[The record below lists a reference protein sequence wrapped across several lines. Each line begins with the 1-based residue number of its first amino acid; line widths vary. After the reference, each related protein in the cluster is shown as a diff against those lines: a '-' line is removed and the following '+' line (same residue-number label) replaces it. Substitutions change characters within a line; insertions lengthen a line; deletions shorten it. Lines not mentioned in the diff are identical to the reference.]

1 MTKRKPRNFGR
12 LRGLLSIFREKKD
25 MNSITQISVPFHGA
39 NLLIVEYNG
48 QPYTPMKPI
57 VDGMGLDW
65 KSQFVKLKDRF
76 DSTMVEITTVAN
88 DGKERLMICLPV
100 RKLAAWLYSIHANK
114 VKAELR
120 DKVITY
126 QNECDDVLWDYWTR
140 GQTSNQKYLDTRIKI
155 NNRQIVEL
163 KAIVDRRCEGSVK
176 KRTEMW
182 HRHHQHFKVSSYKDL
197 LAIHFNDSVTFLETM
212 KLRSLEEEANI
223 RNLALHMVWLSQ
235 WWSEFGNAMQ
245 QLNPK
250 MSYGIHDHFKN
261 GAYEARLLLGE
272 RNYVSLFQIAQ
283 THDWQNESLD
293 LQDLMSRLMH
303 MDGKYS
309 NFLSLNNIDK

>member
-1 MTKRKPRNFGR
+1 MNSLTFNTVTLHPIQQNDEQIWITSTELARTLGYKQENAVSKIFNRKADEFTNKMTQVIENPQLPNLGMRIFS
-12 LRGLLSIFREKKD
+12 LRGAYLISMFAKTAVSKEFRKWVLDILEKE
-25 MNSITQISVPFHGA
+25 I
-39 NLLIVEYNG
+39 E
-48 QPYTPMKPI
+48 QPKQHQ
-57 VDGMGLDW
+57 L
-65 KSQFVKLKDRF
+65 
-76 DSTMVEITTVAN
+76 E
-88 DGKERLMICLPV
+88 
-100 RKLAAWLYSIHANK
+100 
-114 VKAELR
+114 
-120 DKVITY
+120 
-126 QNECDDVLWDYWTR
+126 
-140 GQTSNQKYLDTRIKI
+140 TRIKI
-155 NNRQIVEL
+155 NNRQIAEL

-250 MSYGIHDHFKN
+250 MSYGIQDHFKN

-283 THDWQNESLD
+283 THDWQNESLY

>member
-1 MTKRKPRNFGR
+1 MSSLTFNTIEFHPVIQSDNQIWVTAAELADALGYSRTDKINQIYKRKEEEFSLCMTQLVANPQNLNLR
-12 LRGLLSIFREKKD
+12 LRIFSLRGAHLIAMFARTPVAKEFRKWVLDILEKE
-25 MNSITQISVPFHGA
+25 
-39 NLLIVEYNG
+39 VE
-48 QPYTPMKPI
+48 QPKQHQ
-57 VDGMGLDW
+57 L
-65 KSQFVKLKDRF
+65 
-76 DSTMVEITTVAN
+76 E
-88 DGKERLMICLPV
+88 
-100 RKLAAWLYSIHANK
+100 
-114 VKAELR
+114 
-120 DKVITY
+120 
-126 QNECDDVLWDYWTR
+126 
-140 GQTSNQKYLDTRIKI
+140 TRIKI
-155 NNRQIVEL
+155 NNRQIAEL

-182 HRHHQHFKVSSYKDL
+182 HRHHQHFKVSRYKDL

-235 WWSEFGNAMQ
+235 WWSEFGNSMQ

-250 MSYGIHDHFKN
+250 MSYGIQDHFKN

>member
-1 MTKRKPRNFGR
+1 
-12 LRGLLSIFREKKD
+12 
-25 MNSITQISVPFHGA
+25 
-39 NLLIVEYNG
+39 
-48 QPYTPMKPI
+48 
-57 VDGMGLDW
+57 
-65 KSQFVKLKDRF
+65 
-76 DSTMVEITTVAN
+76 
-88 DGKERLMICLPV
+88 
-100 RKLAAWLYSIHANK
+100 
-114 VKAELR
+114 
-120 DKVITY
+120 
-126 QNECDDVLWDYWTR
+126 
-140 GQTSNQKYLDTRIKI
+140 
-155 NNRQIVEL
+155 
-163 KAIVDRRCEGSVK
+163 
-176 KRTEMW
+176 
-182 HRHHQHFKVSSYKDL
+182 
-197 LAIHFNDSVTFLETM
+197 M

-235 WWSEFGNAMQ
+235 WWSEFANAMQ

>member
-1 MTKRKPRNFGR
+1 MTLDGY
-12 LRGLLSIFREKKD
+12 RGFYLDPARRID
-25 MNSITQISVPFHGA
+25 MNSLSFNAIQFHPIQQNDDQIWITSSQLAEALGYARSDKISQIYNRNSDEFTHVMTLTL
-39 NLLIVEYNG
+39 NLRVNGFGNGNSEKEMRIFSLRGCHLIAMFARTPVAKEFRKWVLDILDREVQ
-48 QPYTPMKPI
+48 QPKQH
-57 VDGMGLDW
+57 L
-65 KSQFVKLKDRF
+65 L
-76 DSTMVEITTVAN
+76 E
-88 DGKERLMICLPV
+88 
-100 RKLAAWLYSIHANK
+100 
-114 VKAELR
+114 
-120 DKVITY
+120 
-126 QNECDDVLWDYWTR
+126 
-140 GQTSNQKYLDTRIKI
+140 TRIKI
-155 NNRQIVEL
+155 NNRQIAEL

>member
-1 MTKRKPRNFGR
+1 MKSLTFKAIQFNPIQRNDEQIWITSSELAHALGYAREDSVSRIYDRNSDEFNSQMTLTVKLTVNGINESMREKETRIFS
-12 LRGLLSIFREKKD
+12 LRGCHLITFFARTPVAKEFRKWVLDILDREV
-25 MNSITQISVPFHGA
+25 Q
-39 NLLIVEYNG
+39 
-48 QPYTPMKPI
+48 QPKQHQ
-57 VDGMGLDW
+57 L
-65 KSQFVKLKDRF
+65 
-76 DSTMVEITTVAN
+76 E
-88 DGKERLMICLPV
+88 
-100 RKLAAWLYSIHANK
+100 
-114 VKAELR
+114 
-120 DKVITY
+120 
-126 QNECDDVLWDYWTR
+126 TR
-140 GQTSNQKYLDTRIKI
+140 VKI
-155 NNRQIVEL
+155 NNRQIAEL

-223 RNLALHMVWLSQ
+223 RNLALHMVWLNQ

-250 MSYGIHDHFKN
+250 MSYGIHDHFKS

-272 RNYVSLFQIAQ
+272 RNYASLFQIAQ
-283 THDWQNESLD
+283 THDWQNENLD
-293 LQDLMSRLMH
+293 LQGLMNRLMN
-303 MDGKYS
+303 MDRNYS

>member
-1 MTKRKPRNFGR
+1 MNSLSFKAIQFHPIQHNDDQIWITSSELARALGYARADKVTQIYDRNSDEFSSDMTKIIDNPQNPNLVLRVFS
-12 LRGLLSIFREKKD
+12 LRGCHLITFFARTSVAKEFRKWVLDILEKE
-25 MNSITQISVPFHGA
+25 
-39 NLLIVEYNG
+39 VE
-48 QPYTPMKPI
+48 QPKQHQ
-57 VDGMGLDW
+57 L
-65 KSQFVKLKDRF
+65 
-76 DSTMVEITTVAN
+76 E
-88 DGKERLMICLPV
+88 
-100 RKLAAWLYSIHANK
+100 
-114 VKAELR
+114 
-120 DKVITY
+120 
-126 QNECDDVLWDYWTR
+126 
-140 GQTSNQKYLDTRIKI
+140 TRIKI
-155 NNRQIVEL
+155 NNRQIAEL

-197 LAIHFNDSVTFLETM
+197 LAIHFNDSVTFLETI

-235 WWSEFGNAMQ
+235 WWSEFGNAIQ

-250 MSYGIHDHFKN
+250 MSYGIHDHFKK

>member
-1 MTKRKPRNFGR
+1 MNSLSLSFNETMFNVVRYEQEIWLTSIELAQALGYKQENAISKIFNRKSDEFTLKMTRVVENPQLPNLGMRIFS
-12 LRGLLSIFREKKD
+12 LRGCHLIAMFARTPVAKEFRKWVLDILDRE
-25 MNSITQISVPFHGA
+25 V
-39 NLLIVEYNG
+39 
-48 QPYTPMKPI
+48 QPKQHQ
-57 VDGMGLDW
+57 L
-65 KSQFVKLKDRF
+65 
-76 DSTMVEITTVAN
+76 E
-88 DGKERLMICLPV
+88 
-100 RKLAAWLYSIHANK
+100 
-114 VKAELR
+114 
-120 DKVITY
+120 
-126 QNECDDVLWDYWTR
+126 
-140 GQTSNQKYLDTRIKI
+140 TRIKI
-155 NNRQIVEL
+155 NNRQIAEL

-212 KLRSLEEEANI
+212 KLRSIEEEANI

-250 MSYGIHDHFKN
+250 MSYGIQDHFKN

>member
-1 MTKRKPRNFGR
+1 MSSLTFNAIEFHPVQRSDDQIWLTSSELANALGYVDIRSVTKIYNRYADEFSAGMCLVVNLATKRFGNGNSEKETR
-12 LRGLLSIFREKKD
+12 IFSLRGAHLIAMFARTPVAKEFRKWVLDILDREV
-25 MNSITQISVPFHGA
+25 Q
-39 NLLIVEYNG
+39 
-48 QPYTPMKPI
+48 QPKQHQ
-57 VDGMGLDW
+57 L
-65 KSQFVKLKDRF
+65 
-76 DSTMVEITTVAN
+76 E
-88 DGKERLMICLPV
+88 
-100 RKLAAWLYSIHANK
+100 
-114 VKAELR
+114 
-120 DKVITY
+120 
-126 QNECDDVLWDYWTR
+126 
-140 GQTSNQKYLDTRIKI
+140 TRIKI
-155 NNRQIVEL
+155 NNRQIAEL

-223 RNLALHMVWLSQ
+223 RNIALHMVWLNQ

-272 RNYVSLFQIAQ
+272 RNYASLFQIAQ
-283 THDWQNESLD
+283 THDWQNENLD
-293 LQDLMSRLMH
+293 LQGLMNRLMN
-303 MDGKYS
+303 MDRNYS

>member
-1 MTKRKPRNFGR
+1 MFNVVRYEQEIWLTSIELAQALGYKQENAISKIFNRKSDEFTLKMTRVVENPQLPNLGMRIFS
-12 LRGLLSIFREKKD
+12 LRGCHLIAMFARTPVAKEFRKWVLDILDRE
-25 MNSITQISVPFHGA
+25 V
-39 NLLIVEYNG
+39 
-48 QPYTPMKPI
+48 QPKQHQ
-57 VDGMGLDW
+57 L
-65 KSQFVKLKDRF
+65 
-76 DSTMVEITTVAN
+76 E
-88 DGKERLMICLPV
+88 
-100 RKLAAWLYSIHANK
+100 
-114 VKAELR
+114 
-120 DKVITY
+120 
-126 QNECDDVLWDYWTR
+126 
-140 GQTSNQKYLDTRIKI
+140 TRIKI
-155 NNRQIVEL
+155 NNRQIAEL

-212 KLRSLEEEANI
+212 KLRSIEEEANI

-250 MSYGIHDHFKN
+250 MSYGIQDHFKN

>member
-1 MTKRKPRNFGR
+1 
-12 LRGLLSIFREKKD
+12 
-25 MNSITQISVPFHGA
+25 
-39 NLLIVEYNG
+39 
-48 QPYTPMKPI
+48 
-57 VDGMGLDW
+57 
-65 KSQFVKLKDRF
+65 
-76 DSTMVEITTVAN
+76 
-88 DGKERLMICLPV
+88 
-100 RKLAAWLYSIHANK
+100 
-114 VKAELR
+114 
-120 DKVITY
+120 
-126 QNECDDVLWDYWTR
+126 
-140 GQTSNQKYLDTRIKI
+140 
-155 NNRQIVEL
+155 
-163 KAIVDRRCEGSVK
+163 
-176 KRTEMW
+176 MW

-250 MSYGIHDHFKN
+250 MSYGIQDHFKN

>member
-1 MTKRKPRNFGR
+1 
-12 LRGLLSIFREKKD
+12 
-25 MNSITQISVPFHGA
+25 MNSLTQISVPFHGA

-76 DSTMVEITTVAN
+76 DSTMVEITTVAS

-140 GQTSNQKYLDTRIKI
+140 GQTSNQKHLEARIKI
-155 NNRQIVEL
+155 NNRQIAEL

-197 LAIHFNDSVTFLETM
+197 LAIHFKDSVTFLETM

-223 RNLALHMVWLSQ
+223 RNLALHMVWLNQ

-250 MSYGIHDHFKN
+250 MSYGIHDHFKS

-272 RNYVSLFQIAQ
+272 RNYSSLFQIAQ
-283 THDWQNESLD
+283 THDWQNESMD
-293 LQDLMSRLMH
+293 LQGLMNRLMN
-303 MDGKYS
+303 MDRNHS

>member
-1 MTKRKPRNFGR
+1 MPRRILADRGALTNTYEDIDMTSLALTFHETTFNMVDFDQQVWITSRELGQALGYARDDAVNKIYERNLDEFSHQMTCNVKLTLQGQQR
-12 LRGLLSIFREKKD
+12 EVRAFSLRGCHLIAMFAKTAVAKEFRKWVLDILDREV
-25 MNSITQISVPFHGA
+25 Q
-39 NLLIVEYNG
+39 
-48 QPYTPMKPI
+48 QPKQHQ
-57 VDGMGLDW
+57 L
-65 KSQFVKLKDRF
+65 
-76 DSTMVEITTVAN
+76 E
-88 DGKERLMICLPV
+88 
-100 RKLAAWLYSIHANK
+100 
-114 VKAELR
+114 
-120 DKVITY
+120 
-126 QNECDDVLWDYWTR
+126 
-140 GQTSNQKYLDTRIKI
+140 TRIKI
-155 NNRQIVEL
+155 NNRQIAEL

-250 MSYGIHDHFKN
+250 MSYGIQDHFKN

>member
-1 MTKRKPRNFGR
+1 MNSLSFNAIQLNPIQSSDQQIWLTSTELSRALGYSRADAVTKIYDRNSDEFSSDMTKIIDNPQNPNLVLRVFS
-12 LRGLLSIFREKKD
+12 LRGCHLITFFARTSVAKEFRKWVLDILEKE
-25 MNSITQISVPFHGA
+25 
-39 NLLIVEYNG
+39 VE
-48 QPYTPMKPI
+48 QPKHQ
-57 VDGMGLDW
+57 L
-65 KSQFVKLKDRF
+65 
-76 DSTMVEITTVAN
+76 E
-88 DGKERLMICLPV
+88 
-100 RKLAAWLYSIHANK
+100 
-114 VKAELR
+114 
-120 DKVITY
+120 
-126 QNECDDVLWDYWTR
+126 
-140 GQTSNQKYLDTRIKI
+140 TRIKI
-155 NNRQIVEL
+155 NNRQIAEL

-235 WWSEFGNAMQ
+235 WWSEFGNSMQ

-272 RNYVSLFQIAQ
+272 RNYASLFQIAQ
-283 THDWQNESLD
+283 THDWQNENLD
-293 LQDLMSRLMH
+293 LQGLMNRLLN

>member
-1 MTKRKPRNFGR
+1 MNSLSFKAIQFHPIQHNDDQIWITSSELARALGYARADKVTQIYDRNSDEFSSDMTKIIDNPQNPNLVLRVFS
-12 LRGLLSIFREKKD
+12 LRGCHLITFFARTSVAKEFRKWVLDILEKE
-25 MNSITQISVPFHGA
+25 I
-39 NLLIVEYNG
+39 E
-48 QPYTPMKPI
+48 QPKQHQ
-57 VDGMGLDW
+57 L
-65 KSQFVKLKDRF
+65 
-76 DSTMVEITTVAN
+76 E
-88 DGKERLMICLPV
+88 
-100 RKLAAWLYSIHANK
+100 
-114 VKAELR
+114 
-120 DKVITY
+120 
-126 QNECDDVLWDYWTR
+126 
-140 GQTSNQKYLDTRIKI
+140 TRIKI
-155 NNRQIVEL
+155 NNRQIAEL

-293 LQDLMSRLMH
+293 LQNLMSRLMH